1 MKKIYFI
8 LIILSL
14 FSCEK
19 GIYLGNK
26 FDKSNF
32 INIDSAMSIIKKD
45 STTDLINVKGN
56 IDLVCQSKG
65 CWFTFVSSNG
75 DILRVMI
82 KDDAF
87 LVPKTLKAK
96 QATCFGQGKKIVFLP
111 DKLKEIYSQAGN
123 PKYEWDTI
131 SVPQTHYILETT
143 AIFLE

>member
-1 MKKIYFI
+1 MKRIYLASF
-8 LIILSL
+8 ILSL

-26 FDKSNF
+26 FDKTNIIS
-32 INIDSAMSIIKKD
+32 IDSTMAILKKD
-45 STTDLINVKGN
+45 SITEIINVKGN

-65 CWFTFVSSNG
+65 CWFTFISSEG

-87 LVPKTLKAK
+87 LIPKTIKAK
-96 QATCFGQGKKIVFLP
+96 LATCNGQGKKMVFMP